1 MKILKG
7 NEDNE
12 NKAPQTAPTSPV
24 PVTAEML
31 KSADDVKC
39 EKCECEIFEEKM
51 IIKKVSKFL
60 TGSTQDSIAP
70 MQVIVCANCNN
81 INEIFKPNI

>member
-1 MKILKG
+1 MNIVDDKNNGKP
-7 NEDNE
+7 
-12 NKAPQTAPTSPV
+12 ASPQSG
-24 PVTAEML
+24 VTAEML
-31 KSADDVKC
+31 KEAEDVKC
-39 EKCECEIFEEKM
+39 EKCQCEVFEEKM

-70 MQVIVCANCNN
+70 MPIIACANCNN